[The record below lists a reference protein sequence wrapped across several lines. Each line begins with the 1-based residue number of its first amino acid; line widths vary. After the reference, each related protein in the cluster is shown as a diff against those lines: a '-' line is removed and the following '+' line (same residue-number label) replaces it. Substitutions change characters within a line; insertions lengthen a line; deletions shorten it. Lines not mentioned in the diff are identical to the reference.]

1 MNDAPATAVPELLR
15 QAAAFHQQGRLDRAQ
30 PLYRRILAAN
40 PRHFDALHLLGVTVA
55 QSNDPAGAIRLFD
68 QALAVDPDQA
78 AAHCNRAVALLT
90 LGRWHAA
97 LTSCERAIV
106 LDSGY
111 AEAYSTASLVLAAL
125 GRWEDA
131 LARAQGAIA
140 LRPGHA
146 ESHHQCGNAQ
156 CRLQHF
162 AAAVASYD
170 RAIAL
175 APGHAAAHANRAV
188 ALQALG
194 EFDAALAAHDR
205 SIALEPGSGRAI
217 AARLFTRLHACDWR
231 DWPADVAA
239 VIDRIEHGEA
249 AMNPFALM
257 TFTDCA
263 SVLLRAATLWGRQ
276 ECLAADATPPP
287 LPHPAP
293 RPTPSPHAPAQR
305 IRVGYFSS
313 DFRNHPVALLLAG
326 LIEGHDRD
334 RFEVT
339 AFSFGPDTKDLMR
352 RRLELAFD
360 AFLDVRGLADEEVVR
375 RARDRGIAI
384 AVDLGGYTDGARPR
398 IFALR
403 AAPIQVSYL
412 GYLGTLGTAFMDY
425 LIADRTLIPTH
436 DREHYAEKIVCLPH
450 YQVNTRRQIDATPC
464 TRAQF
469 GLPEAGFVF
478 CCFNACFKLVPATF
492 SSWMRI
498 LHRVPGSVLFL
509 YAEHAQIER
518 NLRREAA
525 RAHVDPARLYFGKRL
540 PVPEYLARYRTADL
554 FLDTAPYNAGTTASD
569 ALWAGLPVLT
579 RTGGTFSSRIAA
591 SALRAVGLPELITD
605 SEDEYERRAV
615 ELARG
620 GAELGAIKRKLDR
633 VRAAAP
639 LFDTAR
645 FTRTLE
651 NAYCLM
657 VERHRAHLHPD
668 HIDVD

>member
-1 MNDAPATAVPELLR
+1 MNETPATAVPELLR

-40 PRHFDALHLLGVTVA
+40 PRHFDALHLLGVTCA
-55 QSNDPAGAIRLFD
+55 QSNDAEGAVRLFD
-68 QALAVDPDQA
+68 QALTVNPYQA
-78 AAHCNRAVALLT
+78 AAHCNRAVALHT
-90 LGRWHAA
+90 LGRWHTA
-97 LTSCERAIV
+97 LTSCERAIA

-111 AEAYSTASLVLAAL
+111 AEAYYIASLVLAAL

-131 LARAQGAIA
+131 LARAQGALA
-140 LRPGHA
+140 LRPDHA
-146 ESHHQCGNAQ
+146 ESYHQCGNAQ
-156 CRLQHF
+156 CRLQRF

-175 APGHAAAHANRAV
+175 APRHAAAHANRAV

-194 EFDAALAAHDR
+194 EFDAALAAHDMT
-205 SIALEPGSGRAI
+205 IALEPGSGHAI
-217 AARLFTRLHACDWR
+217 AGRLFTRLHACDWR
-231 DWPADVAA
+231 DWHADVAA

-257 TFTDCA
+257 TVTDCA
-263 SVLLRAATLWGRQ
+263 PLLKRAAVLWGCK
-276 ECLAADATPPP
+276 ECPNAYAAPPP
-287 LPHPAP
+287 M
-293 RPTPSPHAPAQR
+293 PTPTRHDPAQR

-326 LIEGHDRD
+326 LIENHDRG

-339 AFSFGPDTKDLMR
+339 AFSFGPDTQDLMR

-360 AFLDVRGLADEEVVR
+360 AFLDVRGLADEEVAR
-375 RARDRGIAI
+375 RARERGIDI

-412 GYLGTLGTAFMDY
+412 GYLGTLGATFMDY
-425 LIADRTLIPTH
+425 LIADGTLIPAV
-436 DREHYAEKIVCLPH
+436 DREHYTEKIVCLPH
-450 YQVNTRRQIDATPC
+450 YQVNSKRQIDASPG
-464 TRAQF
+464 TRAKF
-469 GLPEAGFVF
+469 GLPATGFVF

-492 SSWMRI
+492 ASWMRI
-498 LHRVPGSVLFL
+498 LRRVQGSVLFL
-509 YAEHAQIER
+509 YAEHAQSER
-518 NLRREAA
+518 NLRIEAA
-525 RAHVDPARLYFGKRL
+525 RAGVDPARLFFGRRL
-540 PVPEYLARYRTADL
+540 PVPEYLARYRAADL
-554 FLDTAPYNAGTTASD
+554 FLDTTPYNAGTTASD

-579 RTGGTFSSRIAA
+579 RAGSTFSSRIAA
-591 SALRAVGLPELITD
+591 SALRAVGLPELITHG
-605 SEDEYERRAV
+605 EAEYERRAV

-620 GAELGAIKRKLDR
+620 GEELGALRRRLDR
-633 VRAAAP
+633 VRESAP

-651 NAYCLM
+651 QAYCRM
-657 VERHRAHLHPD
+657 VDRHQAHLPPD
-668 HIDVD
+668 HIDLDYL

>member
-1 MNDAPATAVPELLR
+1 MNETPATAVPELLR

-40 PRHFDALHLLGVTVA
+40 PRHFDALHLLGVTFA
-55 QSNDPAGAIRLFD
+55 QSNDAEGAVRLFD
-68 QALAVDPDQA
+68 QALAVNPYQA
-78 AAHCNRAVALLT
+78 AAHCNRAVALHA

-97 LTSCERAIV
+97 LTSCERAIA

-111 AEAYSTASLVLAAL
+111 AEAYYTASLVLAAL
-125 GRWEDA
+125 GRWEDT
-131 LARAQGAIA
+131 LARAQAAVA
-140 LRPGHA
+140 LRPEHA
-146 ESHHQCGNAQ
+146 ESYHQCGNAQ
-156 CRLQHF
+156 CRLQRF

-175 APGHAAAHANRAV
+175 APRHAAAHANRAV

-194 EFDAALAAHDR
+194 EFDAALAAHDMT
-205 SIALEPGSGRAI
+205 IALEPGSGHAI
-217 AARLFTRLHACDWR
+217 AGRLFTRLHACDWR
-231 DWPADVAA
+231 DWHADVAA

-257 TFTDCA
+257 TVTDSA
-263 SVLLRAATLWGRQ
+263 SLLKRAAVLWGRK
-276 ECLAADATPPP
+276 ECPTTAATPLPP
-287 LPHPAP
+287 PPQHD
-293 RPTPSPHAPAQR
+293 PAQR

-326 LIEGHDRD
+326 LIEEHDRE

-339 AFSFGPDTKDLMR
+339 AFSFGPDTQDLMR

-360 AFLDVRGLADEEVVR
+360 AFLDVRGLADAEVAR
-375 RARDRGIAI
+375 RARERGIDI

-412 GYLGTLGTAFMDY
+412 GYLGTMGTAFMDY
-425 LIADRTLIPTH
+425 LIADRTLIPAA

-450 YQVNTRRQIDATPC
+450 YQVNSKRQIDASPS

-469 GLPEAGFVF
+469 GLPATGFVF

-492 SSWMRI
+492 ASWMRI
-498 LHRVPGSVLFL
+498 LDRVPGSVLFL
-509 YAEHAQIER
+509 HAEHAQTER

-525 RAHVDPARLYFGKRL
+525 RAGVDPARLHFGRRL
-540 PVPEYLARYRTADL
+540 PVPEYLARYRAADL

-579 RTGGTFSSRIAA
+579 RAGSTFSSRIAA
-591 SALRAVGLPELITD
+591 STLRAVGLPELITQG
-605 SEDEYERRAV
+605 EDEYERRAV
-615 ELARG
+615 ELARD
-620 GAELGAIKRKLDR
+620 ADELEALQRKLDR
-633 VRAAAP
+633 VRASAP

-651 NAYCLM
+651 KAYCLM
-657 VERHRAHLHPD
+657 VERHRALLPPD
-668 HIDVD
+668 HIDLD

>member
-1 MNDAPATAVPELLR
+1 MHDVTAPPVPEMLR
-15 QAAAFHQQGRLDRAQ
+15 QAAAFHQQGLLDRAQ
-30 PLYRRILAAN
+30 PLYRRILATN
-40 PRHFDALHLLGVTVA
+40 PRHFDALHLLGVALA
-55 QSNDPAGAIRLFD
+55 QSHDPEGAVRLID
-68 QALAVDPDQA
+68 KALAVNPYQA
-78 AAHCNRAVALLT
+78 AAHCNRAVALLA
-90 LGRWHAA
+90 LGRWQAA
-97 LTSCERAIV
+97 LTSCERAIA

-111 AEAYSTASLVLAAL
+111 AEAYYTASLVLAAL

-131 LARAQGAIA
+131 LTRAQRALA

-146 ESHHQCGNAQ
+146 DSHHQCGNAQ
-156 CRLQHF
+156 CRLQRF
-162 AAAVASYD
+162 TAAVASYD
-170 RAIAL
+170 RAITL

-217 AARLFTRLHACDWR
+217 AGRLFTRLHACDWR
-231 DWPADVAA
+231 GWHADVAA
-239 VIDRIEHGEA
+239 ITDRIEHGEA

-257 TFTDCA
+257 TVTDSA
-263 SVLLRAATLWGRQ
+263 PLLKRAAVLWGCK
-276 ECLAADATPPP
+276 ECPDADAAPPP
-287 LPHPAP
+287 T
-293 RPTPSPHAPAQR
+293 PTPTRHDPAQR

-326 LIEGHDRD
+326 LIEEHDRE

-339 AFSFGPDTKDLMR
+339 AFSFGPDTQDLMR

-360 AFLDVRGLADEEVVR
+360 AFLDVRGLADAEVAR
-375 RARDRGIAI
+375 RARERGIDI

-412 GYLGTLGTAFMDY
+412 GYLGTMGTAFMDY
-425 LIADRTLIPTH
+425 LIADRTLIPAA

-450 YQVNTRRQIDATPC
+450 YQVNSKRQIDASPS

-469 GLPEAGFVF
+469 GLPATGFVF

-492 SSWMRI
+492 ASWMRI
-498 LHRVPGSVLFL
+498 LDRVPGSVLFL
-509 YAEHAQIER
+509 YAEHAQTER

-525 RAHVDPARLYFGKRL
+525 RAGADPARLHFGGRL
-540 PVPEYLARYRTADL
+540 PVPEYLARYRAADL

-579 RTGGTFSSRIAA
+579 RAGSTFSSRIAA
-591 SALRAVGLPELITD
+591 STLCAVGLPELITHG
-605 SEDEYERRAV
+605 EAEYERRAV
-615 ELARG
+615 ELASSG
-620 GAELGAIKRKLDR
+620 DEIGALKRKLDR
-633 VRAAAP
+633 VRASAP

-651 NAYCLM
+651 KAYCLM
-657 VERHRAHLHPD
+657 VERQRALLPPD
-668 HIDVD
+668 HIDLD